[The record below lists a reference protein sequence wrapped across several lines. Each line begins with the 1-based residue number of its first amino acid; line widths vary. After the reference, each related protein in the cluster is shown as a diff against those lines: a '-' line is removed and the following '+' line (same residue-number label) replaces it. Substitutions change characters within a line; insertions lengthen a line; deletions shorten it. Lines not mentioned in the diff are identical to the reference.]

1 MNTDRKL
8 AEKGTAVYPEAE
20 LTEKILG
27 AAFAVHNTLGVGFL
41 EKVYEN
47 ALAHE
52 LRKENIS
59 VECQKAI
66 QVRYDGV
73 VVGDYQADVIVG
85 GRVLVEC
92 KAVSNFDPVHE
103 AQLLNYLRAT
113 RIRVGLLLNFGRPK
127 LQYRRLVL

>member
-1 MNTDRKL
+1 MNTDSVQTEP
-8 AEKGTAVYPEAE
+8 ATYPEAD
-20 LTEKILG
+20 LSEKILG
-27 AAFAVHNTLGVGFL
+27 AAFRVHNSLGAGFL

-52 LRKENIS
+52 LRKDRVA
-59 VECQKAI
+59 VEQQKAI
-66 QVRYDGV
+66 QVKYDGV
-73 VVGDYQADVIVG
+73 IVGEYQADLVVD

-103 AQLLNYLRAT
+103 AQVLNYLRAT
-113 RIRVGLLLNFGRPK
+113 GIRVGLLLNFGRPK